1 MIILIAEIKLFSLIA
16 FFSIICEWESFSCIC
31 MPTHLFISLVIFS
44 FRHSFFLS
52 IDYGNVRMH
61 FQTYWQWRG
70 IEEYYVCWGR
80 FVISPVLF
88 SFFFPTVQW
97 INDQRRSSSM
107 INRFWHIQRMKENI
121 IFTSL
126 FLLLLLH
133 LHRGNQMEYI
143 LEKRDEKK
151 RAREREEMDA
161 CRAFAT
167 TEMRWNEWMNKMCA
181 VPINSKRDWRLT

>member
-1 MIILIAEIKLFSLIA
+1 
-16 FFSIICEWESFSCIC
+16 
-31 MPTHLFISLVIFS
+31 
-44 FRHSFFLS
+44 
-52 IDYGNVRMH
+52 
-61 FQTYWQWRG
+61 
-70 IEEYYVCWGR
+70 
-80 FVISPVLF
+80 
-88 SFFFPTVQW
+88 
-97 INDQRRSSSM
+97 M

-167 TEMRWNEWMNKMCA
+167 TEMR
-181 VPINSKRDWRLT
+181 